1 MAYTVDVRY
10 FNSFWLKKVTSSNE
24 SGWDG
29 SDWPGLPWNPHSYP
43 MYPFK
48 GGEYKHPEYNVEGE
62 LYTTA
67 FNWYVE
73 ESRIRGGF
81 NMSGVDFGA
90 RAYMVAD
97 KPNQIN
103 KSSSLIYSG
112 IYNSRTGVNNT
123 NSFPTGQAI
132 TRSLDPIN
140 GSIQKIHTTESDL
153 IIFQENKISKAP
165 MNKSIIYSSEG
176 VAVAP
181 QSLVIGQTEP
191 YLGEYGIS
199 RNPESLAVS
208 GFRKYFADKDRG
220 VILRLSRDGI
230 TQVSSYGMRD
240 YFKDYLSS
248 ISEDWVKYTLNNCE
262 PFNVTITSGVTPT
275 PGLPVITG
283 IGDEVGNIPYTIS
296 TTLEDD
302 NPCSIQIGA
311 GLELTDGTP
320 IIDIETGD
328 YAYIVDVVNN
338 GASNYLIILSQL
350 SPNSLQP
357 INLQLVTQ
365 VNVVKFVKSKILGT
379 WDSRNQ
385 NYVLS
390 MQHGPA
396 GRIIKP
402 LSERYNDV
410 GTTCPSYDYA
420 TIAFEES
427 INGWVSFYTYH
438 PDQIGSLKSNYYS
451 FRNASIYKHYDESTP
466 NNRSNFYGLGKDE
479 ANITLVFNPDI
490 STSKNFQTINYEG
503 SNGWEVNSLVSD
515 KEGVDNIYGE
525 NQDQAKVIYSYDEG
539 VYTENGITY
548 RAGFNRK
555 ENKYTA
561 NLVNNSAARAGE
573 VVYGESM
580 SGVKGYFVTVK
591 LSTDATTEL
600 GGSKELF
607 SVSSNFSTSAH

>member
-48 GGEYKHPEYNVEGE
+48 GGEYKPPEYNVEGE

-199 RNPESLAVS
+199 RNPESFAIS

-230 TQVSSYGMRD
+230 TEISSYGMRD

-248 ISEDWVKYTLNNCE
+248 ISEDWVKHTLNNCE
-262 PFNVTITSGVTPT
+262 PLDITIMLKPE
-275 PGLPVITG
+275 GLPIV
-283 IGDEVGNIPYTIS
+283 IS
-296 TTLEDD
+296 TVLANN

-328 YAYIVDVVNN
+328 YAYIIDVVEI
-338 GASNYLIILSQL
+338 GTTSFGKQYSIILSQL
-350 SPNSLQP
+350 NTDLLQP
-357 INLQLVTQ
+357 SGFDLAQYTQ
-365 VNVVKFVKSKILGT
+365 VNIVKFVKDNDLWTKYKNSGKIEGGGFKFKV
-379 WDSRNQ
+379 NF
-385 NYVLS
+385 
-390 MQHGPA
+390 
-396 GRIIKP
+396 KP
-402 LSERYNDV
+402 NLLNDPEFF
-410 GTTCPSYDYA
+410 GGALDNKNEPKKKWCC
-420 TIAFEES
+420 ENCK
-427 INGWVSFYTYH
+427 NGKICE
-438 PDQIGSLKSNYYS
+438 DKLK
-451 FRNASIYKHYDESTP
+451 
-466 NNRSNFYGLGKDE
+466 KDKCC
-479 ANITLVFNPDI
+479 
-490 STSKNFQTINYEG
+490 KNKNVKC
-503 SNGWEVNSLVSD
+503 NKNC
-515 KEGVDNIYGE
+515 KKNM
-525 NQDQAKVIYSYDEG
+525 
-539 VYTENGITY
+539 
-548 RAGFNRK
+548 K
-555 ENKYTA
+555 ENKI
-561 NLVNNSAARAGE
+561 
-573 VVYGESM
+573 
-580 SGVKGYFVTVK
+580 KGGK
-591 LSTDATTEL
+591 LSKVEFTKLASL
-600 GGSKELF
+600 MGGAETKKEDKQEDKKRKTQKEYEGEIF
-607 SVSSNFSTSAH
+607 KEAEEEIIHQYKVKVKKKKK